1 MVCFQYRFDFI
12 ANFNRI
18 KNPKPAIS
26 PSQIDH
32 SNKKILGVCQYKY
45 RFAKTYGNFNTIKVS
60 DKNRNG
66 TENIP

>member
-32 SNKKILGVCQYKY
+32 SNKKIIKSKFKMARWGKKHKRALCAL
-45 RFAKTYGNFNTIKVS
+45 FAKKLANPEKEF
-60 DKNRNG
+60 
-66 TENIP
+66 